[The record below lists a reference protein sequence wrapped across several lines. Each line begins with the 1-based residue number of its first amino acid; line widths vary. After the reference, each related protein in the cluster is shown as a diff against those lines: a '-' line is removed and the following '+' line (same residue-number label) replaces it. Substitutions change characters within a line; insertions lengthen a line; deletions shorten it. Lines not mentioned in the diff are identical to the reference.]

1 MSLQL
6 SVLLSVLLSIA
17 IVPALF
23 GATYLALLALAA
35 RRVEAPSPD
44 ATLAVTVIVPAH
56 DEADGIASTVQS
68 LLAMDYPRDR
78 FRVLVVADNC
88 TDATADI
95 ARAAGAIVTERR
107 DVDNRGKGHALV
119 HAYALVL
126 RERWADAVVVVD
138 ADTIVSA
145 NLLGAVGARLV
156 AGAECAQVEYGVR
169 NADDSWRT
177 RLMALAFTLHHT
189 LRSLGRERLR
199 LSCGLHGN
207 GMAFRTSLLARIPHR
222 STALV
227 EDIEYGLTLGV
238 CGVRALYIPEA
249 TVRAE
254 MPVDEA
260 ASRTQRD
267 RWERGRRL
275 LVRTWTLPLLR
286 SVAGVGGAIALDLV
300 ADLLVPPLVTLVAMQ
315 LLGGIVAVTLWWLGL
330 IGVVLPALW
339 MLSLGLLVVYI
350 ARGCSLSPAG
360 WRVVRDLAWVPVYAV
375 WKLSLRFRG
384 GHDATWIRT
393 ARVVRSESERDSRR
407 ANVGEDPTGNA
418 PERLP

>member
-1 MSLQL
+1 MN
-6 SVLLSVLLSIA
+6 VLLSIPLAIA
-17 IVPALF
+17 IVPVLLGAL
-23 GATYLALLALAA
+23 YLALLAVAA
-35 RRVEAPSPD
+35 RRVAAPLPD
-44 ATLAVTVIVPAH
+44 TTLTITVVVPAH
-56 DEADGIASTVQS
+56 DEADGIASTVRS
-68 LLAMDYPRDR
+68 LLAMDYPRER

-88 TDATADI
+88 SDATASV
-95 ARAAGAIVTERR
+95 ARTAGAIVAERH
-107 DVDNRGKGHALV
+107 DVDNRGKGHALA

-156 AGAECAQVEYGVR
+156 AGADCAQAEYGVR
-169 NADDSWRT
+169 NVDDSWRT

-189 LRSLGRERLR
+189 LRSLGRERLK

-207 GMAFRTSLLARIPHR
+207 GMAFRTSLLARVPHR

-238 CGVRALYIPEA
+238 SGVRAVYIPEA

-267 RWERGRRL
+267 RWERGRRV
-275 LVRTWTLPLLR
+275 LVRSWTWPLLR
-286 SVAGVGGAIALDLV
+286 AVAGVGGAVALDLV
-300 ADLLVPPLVTLVAMQ
+300 ADLLVPPLVTFVAMQ
-315 LLGGIVAVTLWWLGL
+315 LLGTVVAVTLWWMGQ
-330 IGVVLPALW
+330 IGIVLPALW

-384 GHDATWIRT
+384 GYDATWIRT
-393 ARVVRSESERDSRR
+393 ARVVRPESERDSRR
-407 ANVGEDPTGNA
+407 ANVGEDATGNA